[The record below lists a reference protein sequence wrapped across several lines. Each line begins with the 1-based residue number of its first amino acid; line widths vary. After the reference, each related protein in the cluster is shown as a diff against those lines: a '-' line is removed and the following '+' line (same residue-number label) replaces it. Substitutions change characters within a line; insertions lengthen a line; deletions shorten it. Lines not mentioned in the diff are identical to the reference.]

1 MKIKNFDNFLK
12 NLRNI
17 SFKNINGNLY
27 KNLVSITKK
36 FPDAIS
42 HKKNF
47 FVFSFLFIIIAS
59 LTFAYNSNVKQKRL
73 EEINSFLSNNQTVL
87 LKNYLLNQ
95 LKSPY
100 LEYDY
105 VVQNNDTVES
115 ILRKFSVKNSEIN
128 LIVKEIKKKQLS
140 NIIPSQKMRF
150 VLKRTKNKKDMEVL
164 KIHYPLSKTT
174 FVNIDKRQGGLE
186 VKKNITQLFKKTVV
200 VEGSINNN
208 LYSSATKAGIE
219 PNIIVEFARIFGFEV
234 DFQRDIRR
242 GDKFEL
248 MYERFLD
255 ERNKNIKTGKILYA
269 YLDVNNQK
277 IKLYRF
283 GKKNDYDFYDDKGKS
298 IRKALM
304 KTPINGASLSSP
316 FGNRKHPILGFTKHH
331 NGTDFAAPTGTP
343 IMASGNGTVIKAGWC
358 GNGGNCVRI
367 RHNSAYTTGYGHM
380 SKIATRTGRRV
391 RQGQIIGYVGN
402 TGMSTGPHLHYTV
415 KFNGKFINSQRLKLP
430 SGKILKGEER
440 KLFEI
445 ERIKLDVKVAELRNW
460 FYLFKLF
467 VSWTFFEFSSILFFV
482 FSSPTSDSILEKWS
496 ECCM

>member
-47 FVFSFLFIIIAS
+47 FVFSFLFMIIAS

-283 GKKNDYDFYDDKGKS
+283 GKKK
-298 IRKALM
+298 
-304 KTPINGASLSSP
+304 
-316 FGNRKHPILGFTKHH
+316 
-331 NGTDFAAPTGTP
+331 
-343 IMASGNGTVIKAGWC
+343 
-358 GNGGNCVRI
+358 
-367 RHNSAYTTGYGHM
+367 
-380 SKIATRTGRRV
+380 
-391 RQGQIIGYVGN
+391 
-402 TGMSTGPHLHYTV
+402 
-415 KFNGKFINSQRLKLP
+415 
-430 SGKILKGEER
+430 
-440 KLFEI
+440 
-445 ERIKLDVKVAELRNW
+445 
-460 FYLFKLF
+460 
-467 VSWTFFEFSSILFFV
+467 
-482 FSSPTSDSILEKWS
+482 
-496 ECCM
+496 